1 VFNIFHQ
8 KLMRRFEMSRKIF
21 AFVSLLVV
29 LGMVLS
35 ACAPTAVT
43 EAPVVETEEP
53 AAPAA
58 TEAPAA
64 APTEAPVT
72 RTGGWVDEI
81 VFTSID
87 EVPNAVA
94 QLQADQL
101 DVYAYLAEDPET
113 FAAVKEDPSLV
124 YSLSY
129 GSWDSILFNDAEF
142 NNGKLNPFSNPKIRE
157 ATNWL
162 VDRDYIVQEVLG
174 GLGTPRYVPLVSAFP
189 DYALYADL
197 IRPLEAKYAY
207 NEAKADEVIT
217 AEMETMGATKG
228 ADGKWMYKDE
238 PVVIIGLIRSE
249 DERQAIGVYFSD
261 QLEKIGFTVDRQIR
275 TRTELAPIWQQGV
288 VENGEFHFYTAG
300 NYWPNLQ
307 RDEGQGF
314 LQNFCPDVAGTTT
327 EAAFTCTE
335 ELHTAA
341 QALYTNKFKTMEE
354 RRELFATAL
363 PLSMENSSYM
373 SLVHPVSFFPRK
385 ADLTVG
391 SDLSAGIGG
400 STLWPYTVR
409 WTGKEG
415 GTVRSANSGIL
426 TGPWNPIAGNNWNQE
441 LNLIYATQD
450 AGALADPYT
459 GLYWPQR
466 LEKATVKV
474 VEGTPI
480 NKTLDWVTLETAPEI
495 KVPEDAWV
503 DWNGETQT
511 FITAGE
517 KFPEGLT
524 AKSVTTVTYPAD
536 LWTTVKYHDG
546 SPISM
551 ADFVLFMITEWDTC
565 DPKSAIYD
573 ETNVPNCDTFKSHF
587 KGVKI
592 VSTDP
597 LVIESYDD
605 TVALDA
611 EVQVGL
617 IGGTQPGYSLNWFP
631 TTWLAPLSWHTYVP
645 AYLAESNQEIAF
657 STNKSTALG
666 VDWTNFIAGPSL
678 EIMKKYLD
686 QAQSESL
693 IPYEPTLGKYI
704 TADDVKARYDNLQ
717 KWYADHNH
725 FWVGTGPYYIDEVN
739 PVEGSVVAKRFEDY
753 PDLSNKWDRF
763 GEPMIA
769 VVDVTGPAEVSQKGE
784 ATFDAYVSFKDE
796 PYKQADISGVT
807 YLLYDAEGGLISN
820 GEATAVADGQ
830 YSATLSAEQLAKLPV
845 GSAKIEFIVS
855 SKLVAIPTF
864 AGFEFAVAP

>member
-1 VFNIFHQ
+1 MSQ
-8 KLMRRFEMSRKIF
+8 KVLRTILGL
-21 AFVSLLVV
+21 AVV
-29 LGMVLS
+29 LSILLS
-35 ACAPTAVT
+35 ACGSAPATKPAT
-43 EAPVVETEEP
+43 E
-53 AAPAA
+53 APAA
-58 TEAPAA
+58 TEAATAA
-64 APTEAPVT
+64 ATESPTAVPTEPPTT
-72 RTGGWVDEI
+72 RKGGWLDEI

-101 DVYAYLAEDPET
+101 DVYAYLAEDADT
-113 FAAVKEDPSLV
+113 FAIVKDDPNLA
-124 YSLSY
+124 YSNSY
-129 GSWDSILFNDAEF
+129 GSWDSILFNTAKF
-142 NNGKLNPFSNPKIRE
+142 NNGKLNPFSSPKIRE

-162 VDRDYIVQEVLG
+162 VDRDYIVQEILG
-174 GLGTPRYVPLVSAFP
+174 GLGTVRYVPLVSAFP
-189 DYALYADL
+189 DYALYADI

-207 NEAKADEVIT
+207 NEAKAEEIIS
-217 AEMETMGATKG
+217 AEMEAMGATKN
-228 ADGKWMYKDE
+228 ANGKWEYNGE

-249 DERQAIGVYFSD
+249 DERQPIGNYFCD
-261 QLEKIGFTVDRQIR
+261 QLEKIGFTCDRQVR

-300 NYWPNLQ
+300 NYWPNLL
-307 RDEGQGF
+307 RDEGQNF

-327 EAAFTCTE
+327 EAAFTCTD
-335 ELHTAA
+335 ELHTAS
-341 QALYTNKFKTMEE
+341 QALYTNKFKTMDE

-385 ADLTVG
+385 KDVIVS

-400 STLWPYTVR
+400 STLWPYTAR
-409 WTGKEG
+409 WAGKEG
-415 GTVRSANSGIL
+415 GTLRSANSGIL
-426 TGPWNPIAGNNWNQE
+426 TGPWNPIAGHNWNQE
-441 LNLIYATQD
+441 FNLINATQD
-450 AGALADPYT
+450 VGAFADPYT

-466 LEKATVKV
+466 FEKATVKV

-480 NKTLDWVTLETAPEI
+480 NKTLDWVTLESAPEI
-495 KVPEDAWV
+495 KVPADAWV
-503 DWNGETQT
+503 DWNGEKQV

-517 KFPEGLT
+517 KFPDGLT
-524 AKSVTTVTYPAD
+524 AKSVTTTYYPAD

-551 ADFVLFMITEWDTC
+551 ADFVLLMIMQWDTC

-587 KGVKI
+587 KGVRI
-592 VSTDP
+592 VSTNP
-597 LVIESYDD
+597 LVIEHYDD

-611 EVQVGL
+611 EVQVGT
-617 IGGTQPGYSLNWFP
+617 IGGTQPGGANNWFP
-631 TTWLAPLSWHTYVP
+631 VAVTGPLAWHSFTP
-645 AYLAESNQEIAF
+645 AYLAESKQELAF
-657 STNKSTALG
+657 STNKSTALS

-686 QAQSESL
+686 QAQNESL
-693 IPYEPTLGKYI
+693 IPYAPTLGQYI
-704 TADDVKARYDNLQ
+704 TADDAKARYANLE

-753 PDLSNKWDRF
+753 PDLASKWDRF

-769 VVDVTGPAEVSQKGE
+769 VVDITGPAEVSLSGE
-784 ATFDAYVSFKDE
+784 ATFDAYVSFKDK
-796 PYKQADISGVT
+796 PYLQSDIAKVS
-807 YLLYDAEGGLISN
+807 YLLYNAEGALVFS

-830 YSATLSAEQLAKLPV
+830 YSANLTAAELGKLSI
-845 GSAKIEFIVS
+845 GSAKIEFVVS

-864 AGFEFAVAP
+864 SSFEFAVSQ